1 MTAGRLTQITG
12 RGYTDSAPEKDG
24 VGCGNPMI
32 EGARRRNPVLCG
44 FFVRNVSPMAG
55 LYGPSSD
62 GPFPST
68 RFSTPYSLAT
78 QPWKV
83 GLQVTRTCRRR
94 DTMSHSIATPVAP
107 TVPQLRDAIE
117 LMDSLS
123 ESGFSEIAS
132 IAKMA
137 LAYLETPNVA
147 LHVEDIANALSAIQ
161 GKAEDIKN
169 CINYQAEEVGCNYV
183 DEAKIRR
190 LNVWFKGA

>member
-1 MTAGRLTQITG
+1 MRGLTQITG
-12 RGYTDSAPEKDG
+12 RGYTDSALEKDG
-24 VGCGNPMI
+24 AGFGDLL
-32 EGARRRNPVLCG
+32 LCG
-44 FFVRNVSPMAG
+44 GQPPSVRYFFVRMSPSMGGACG
-55 LYGPSSD
+55 ASSD
-62 GPFPST
+62 APIVPHN
-68 RFSTPYSLAT
+68 RFANPQALARPVWRQERQGYKPY
-78 QPWKV
+78 V
-83 GLQVTRTCRRR
+83 RRHV
-94 DTMSHSIATPVAP
+94 MSNQSIATSVAP

-117 LMDSLS
+117 SMDSLS

-183 DEAKIRR
+183 DKAKIRR

>member
-1 MTAGRLTQITG
+1 MRGLTQITG

-24 VGCGNPMI
+24 AGFGDLL
-32 EGARRRNPVLCG
+32 LCG
-44 FFVRNVSPMAG
+44 GQPPSVRYFFVRMSPSMGGACG
-55 LYGPSSD
+55 ASSD
-62 GPFPST
+62 APIVPHN
-68 RFSTPYSLAT
+68 RFANPQALARPVWRQERQGYKPY
-78 QPWKV
+78 V
-83 GLQVTRTCRRR
+83 RRHV
-94 DTMSHSIATPVAP
+94 MSNQSIATSVAP

-117 LMDSLS
+117 SMDSLS

-183 DEAKIRR
+183 DKAKIRR

>member
-24 VGCGNPMI
+24 DRIGVLNLKADNRHQRGFFMSVCLLLWADCTGCSN
-32 EGARRRNPVLCG
+32 ARRDLESG
-44 FFVRNVSPMAG
+44 
-55 LYGPSSD
+55 
-62 GPFPST
+62 
-68 RFSTPYSLAT
+68 TP
-78 QPWKV
+78 
-83 GLQVTRTCRRR
+83 TCTALPTPIGVEVASGKTISRRHN
-94 DTMSHSIATPVAP
+94 MSNQSIATSVAP

-117 LMDSLS
+117 SMDSLS

>member
-1 MTAGRLTQITG
+1 MRGLTQITG
-12 RGYTDSAPEKDG
+12 RGYTDSAPKKDG
-24 VGCGNPMI
+24 AGIGVPMI
-32 EGARRRNPVLCG
+32 HGGQPPSARY
-44 FFVRNVSPMAG
+44 FFVRDVSFMG
-55 LYGPSSD
+55 RLYGVQQCTPV
-62 GPFPST
+62 PCT
-68 RFSTPYSLAT
+68 RYANLYSLARPDWR
-78 QPWKV
+78 Q
-83 GLQVTRTCRRR
+83 GRQVSETCTRRHI
-94 DTMSHSIATPVAP
+94 MSNQSIATSVAP

-117 LMDSLS
+117 SMDSLS

-183 DEAKIRR
+183 DKAKIRR